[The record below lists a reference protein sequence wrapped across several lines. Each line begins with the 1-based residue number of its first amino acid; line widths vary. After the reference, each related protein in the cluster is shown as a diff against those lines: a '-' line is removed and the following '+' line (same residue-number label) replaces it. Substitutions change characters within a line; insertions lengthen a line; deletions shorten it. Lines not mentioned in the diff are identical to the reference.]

1 MPRQALDIAVG
12 LSFERVEIGDDVL
25 SVDAAGK
32 VHEHFCP
39 MLDASGARQ
48 KLVERGVVPGVLPSR
63 SDPACGRTQGC
74 GEMIFFAFAIASA

>member
-25 SVDAAGK
+25 PVGAAGK

-39 MLDASGARQ
+39 MHDARGARQ

-63 SDPACGRTQGC
+63 SDPACGRAQGC